1 MEEIKMNKHDIQR
14 AGTAIF
20 EKDRAAHSERK
31 PPEKVPAAMIT
42 VFLFCWF
49 DVLETVFIVRV

>member
-1 MEEIKMNKHDIQR
+1 MRNFER